1 MMTAI
6 SPDVAT
12 QSHTTVHLVTEKEL
26 SQYEEYVISKFDLFR
41 SYMVFFRI
49 SYYHIAVGYIYV
61 TARFK
66 IRGPFQNGLTR
77 FKMGQPVLKWA
88 TG

>member
-1 MMTAI
+1 MNDKNT
-6 SPDVAT
+6 
-12 QSHTTVHLVTEKEL
+12 L
-26 SQYEEYVISKFDLFR
+26 EEVQRSDARYVK
-41 SYMVFFRI
+41 
-49 SYYHIAVGYIYV
+49 GIYV

-66 IRGPFQNGLTR
+66 IRGPFQNGLAR